1 MPCVF
6 ACVRKWGKK
15 KEGRFFSS
23 KWRRSHL
30 YAVSN
35 WSQVL
40 VVSAAG
46 RVKSPARPWKKKQIL
61 NNDFEKKNRNFK
73 RILPKLENK
82 NQRCQENK
90 ATPGGIFFSLKSRK
104 KISAK
109 LSNYVKNRCLTKKE
123 NQVKD
128 KEKKKN
134 WKKRKDAPEAF
145 FVAHLHIRRQHL
157 RCRSHHRNAQT
168 PQKYHRS
175 SFTEFYRVFFFNAS
189 DAPLFGFSSD
199 VEPDPVVPSFT
210 GFPRFGFRLE
220 ICFLF
225 YRFSRSYRMNWT

>member
-1 MPCVF
+1 MIS
-6 ACVRKWGKK
+6 KK
-15 KEGRFFSS
+15 KIETLKESYRNS
-23 KWRRSHL
+23 KTRI
-30 YAVSN
+30 N
-35 WSQVL
+35 
-40 VVSAAG
+40 AA
-46 RVKSPARPWKKKQIL
+46 RKTKQ
-61 NNDFEKKNRNFK
+61 
-73 RILPKLENK
+73 LPEVF
-82 NQRCQENK
+82 
-90 ATPGGIFFSLKSRK
+90 FFSLKSRK

-175 SFTEFYRVFFFNAS
+175 SFTEFYRVFFSTPRMHLSSVSRRMSNQTQLYRVLLGFLDSGFAS
-189 DAPLFGFSSD
+189 KFASFFIDFLDRIEWIELNRLVSNNRLNEQYEITTTTTQRGKRDAFDFQ
-199 VEPDPVVPSFT
+199 
-210 GFPRFGFRLE
+210 FRT
-220 ICFLF
+220 
-225 YRFSRSYRMNWT
+225 RSIQLNSMTR

>member
-1 MPCVF
+1 M
-6 ACVRKWGKK
+6 
-15 KEGRFFSS
+15 
-23 KWRRSHL
+23 
-30 YAVSN
+30 
-35 WSQVL
+35 
-40 VVSAAG
+40 
-46 RVKSPARPWKKKQIL
+46 KKKQIL

-134 WKKRKDAPEAF
+134 IEKKGRTPRRRFLLLICIFEGNIFDAGRITATPRHHKNTI
-145 FVAHLHIRRQHL
+145 VRRL
-157 RCRSHHRNAQT
+157 
-168 PQKYHRS
+168 P
-175 SFTEFYRVFFFNAS
+175 SFTEFFFNTS